1 MHKYKLLIFILALL
15 FVLTA
20 KSYAVVGNP
29 VLDGIQADSL
39 NTKNLVMDGT
49 LFGVKAID
57 STTAGT
63 FASSG
68 AFITSETDPHFATS
82 NASSITNSNITNWNT
97 VYSWGNHASV
107 GYLTSYTEL
116 DPHWATSLW
125 YSKNPSNFSTTGHV
139 HNQYLT
145 SFTELDPI
153 FNASQAAGITLTNI
167 NNWNTAFGWGNHA
180 SAGYLTSYIETDPHF
195 ATSIAV
201 GIISIQVQDWDTTA
215 SKWKNRDPSEFLTS
229 GGGGYLTSESDPI
242 FSTSAAQGI
251 SNQNIIDWNSTAAN
265 WENKLPNDFST
276 VGHIHNEYLTS
287 ENDPVFSTSIAH
299 NITNQQT
306 SEWSSSYSWGNHA
319 EAGYL
324 TSFTELDPVFTS
336 SAAYGIVTQNL
347 LDWQSTSDLWMS
359 HSPNEFSTVGH
370 VHNEYLTSY
379 SETDPHFATSN
390 ASTISSED
398 LINWDTVY
406 AIWGGHNPN
415 EFITT
420 ESDPVFST
428 SIAKSITTVQTSEWA
443 SSYSWGNHANAGYL
457 TSYTETDPHW
467 ATSEWYSKLPGDFS
481 TVGHVHNEYLT
492 SYSETDPV
500 FETSI
505 AKNIT
510 STQTSEWQSAYGWG
524 NHATSGY
531 LTSYV
536 ETDPHFST
544 SLASG
549 ITDSDLVHWNTVYNI
564 WGSQDPTSFSTVGHV
579 HGEYLTSESDPIFQT
594 SIAQAITAMEVSNW
608 NTAYG
613 WGDHAS
619 KGYLTSE
626 PALSTIEGVVK
637 DPTGFLNRTS
647 STLTFDPTA
656 RWFTI
661 SPISSFDIYSN
672 GNKFTK
678 SAPEAI
684 QISTTTGMH
693 YVTYNSAGSLVESTS
708 PWAFSEVQV
717 ATIYWNNST
726 GSHLFGDERHGFI
739 QWQMHEYM
747 HNSIGTRYANGFSAT
762 TTVLSG
768 GSPTDDRNSTIT
780 YTGGDLYD
788 EDLKI
793 NIVNAASPSV
803 AFEQKLGTSNLTP
816 ANSAKIPMLYRLG
829 ATGDWTTGELSGY
842 SFLAGSTG
850 TCPYWNQFVTGAWQQ
865 TAAVNG
871 DRIAYFVYATNN
883 PEKPIIGVMG
893 QRIDS
898 SLANAQN
905 NNTPD
910 NLALGTLPASEM
922 KLLHRVIYQCNTAWT
937 NATYRTANV
946 GTTDYRAVTPVAT
959 ANFIPTSHGSLTGL
973 TLSNQHPATSIYT
986 DTTGWTSGTLTS
998 SETDAQLALN
1008 KLNDTSINWNTAF
1021 AWGNHSTKGYL
1032 TSYTETD
1039 PGFNSSAAKN
1049 ITAQNITDWNTTSFY
1064 WATKRPS
1071 NFLTSGGT
1079 GFVTAETD
1087 PIFNG
1092 SAAKNIA
1099 AGDITNWNTSYY
1111 FRITSAGTPISI
1123 SSNAISMTRANGST
1137 NGWLSSEDW
1146 TTFNSKEP
1154 AIVTLAVSKGGTG
1167 IGTYTSGA
1175 MIYASGTGALSQ
1187 IAPNLTGTV
1196 KFLKQTSAG
1205 LPLWDTVG
1213 NAIAES
1219 DPVYTASA
1227 AAGVTS
1233 GKIANW
1239 DTSYYFRI
1247 TSAGAP
1253 LAVNTNVLSIPGA
1266 TSAVDGYL
1274 KGADW
1279 TTFNNKQNT
1288 LTTGNLTSSTT
1299 GVTISN
1305 GTGSVIGTGTGISI
1319 SMATS
1324 GTSGLLSG
1332 TDWSTFNSKEPAI
1345 TTLAVSKGGTGIGT
1359 YTSGAMIY
1367 ASGTGILSQIAPNAS
1382 ATEMF
1387 LKQSSSGLPA
1397 WSTVTSTA
1405 SGANT
1410 SLSNLVTVAINDDLV
1425 PQTNSAINL
1434 GSTAKIFKSSHI
1446 GAVYVGLFTLTSD
1459 AITDEMNHI
1468 LADASGGSFKL
1479 TLPDCNV
1486 AAIGRELIIDKIDT
1500 SVNKI
1505 IIDGNSTD
1513 QVFGT
1518 DQIQLEVRGDSVK
1531 LRCNGSNN
1539 WY

>member
-428 SIAKSITTVQTSEWA
+428 SEAASI
-443 SSYSWGNHANAGYL
+443 SSTNITNWNTAFGWGNHASAGYL
-457 TSYTETDPHW
+457 TSYTE
-467 ATSEWYSKLPGDFS
+467 A
-481 TVGHVHNEYLT
+481 
-492 SYSETDPV
+492 DPV

-510 STQTSEWQSAYGWG
+510 SGQTSNWESAYGWG
-524 NHATSGY
+524 NHAAAGY
-531 LTSYV
+531 LTSYS
-536 ETDPHFST
+536 ETDPAFN
-544 SLASG
+544 ASVAKN
-549 ITDSDLVHWNTVYNI
+549 ITNT
-564 WGSQDPTSFSTVGHV
+564 Q
-579 HGEYLTSESDPIFQT
+579 TSEWT
-594 SIAQAITAMEVSNW
+594 SS
-608 NTAYG
+608 YG
-613 WGDHAS
+613 WGNHAL

-626 PALSTIEGVVK
+626 TALSTIEGVVK

-647 STLTFDPTA
+647 STLTFDSSS
-656 RWFTI
+656 RWLTI

-672 GNKFTK
+672 GNKYTK
-678 SAPEAI
+678 STPEAI

-693 YVTYNSAGSLVESTS
+693 YVTYNASGSLVESTS
-708 PWAFSEVQV
+708 PWAFSDIQV

-726 GSHLFGDERHGFI
+726 ASHLIGDERHGFV
-739 QWQMHEYM
+739 QWQMHEYL
-747 HNSIGTRYANGFSAT
+747 HNSIGTRYANGLSAT

-793 NIVNAASPSV
+793 NIVNAAIPSA
-803 AFEQKLGTSNLTP
+803 AFEQTLGTSNLTP
-816 ANSAKIPMLYRLG
+816 ANSARIPMLYRLG
-829 ATGDWTTGELSGY
+829 ASGDWTTGELPGY
-842 SFLAGSTG
+842 AFLAGSTG

-871 DRIAYFVYATNN
+871 DRIAYFIYATNN

-910 NLALGTLPASEM
+910 NLALGTLPAAEM

-973 TLSNQHPATSIYT
+973 TLSNQHPTTSIYT

-998 SETDAQLALN
+998 SETDVHSALN

-1039 PGFNSSAAKN
+1039 PVFNASAAKN
-1049 ITAQNITDWNTTSFY
+1049 ITTQNITDWNTTSFY
-1064 WATKRPS
+1064 WATQRPS

-1266 TSAVDGYL
+1266 TSAIDGYL

-1279 TTFNNKQNT
+1279 TIFNNKQNA
-1288 LTTGNLTSSTT
+1288 LTIGNLTSSTT

-1324 GTSGLLSG
+1324 GTSGLLSS